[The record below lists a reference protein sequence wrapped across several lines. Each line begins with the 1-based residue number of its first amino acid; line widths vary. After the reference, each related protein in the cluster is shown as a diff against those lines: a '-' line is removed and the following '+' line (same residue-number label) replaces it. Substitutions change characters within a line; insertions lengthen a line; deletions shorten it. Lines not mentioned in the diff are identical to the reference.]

1 MAATRQHPAKRMPCR
16 RHACHT
22 TPPTFGRNAQVGVL
36 ARLWR
41 LIRPLC
47 PLALA
52 GVTGCT
58 TLSSTSVETAKL
70 VVNSYF
76 PKAPTLEQVT
86 ANPYAQLEIQTAQ
99 GQAVLVL
106 GNVDGTREAWYGNP
120 HVVVFLD
127 HGRVVQTVG
136 LDHGL
141 DGLHA
146 SANDPFIR
154 GLQTLTAPMD
164 YVRTEDWSPGYRYG
178 VIVDARLVPAGR
190 TEITI
195 LGTPHTVLRVDEQ
208 LSAPAAGYH
217 ATNHYWVDPRN
228 GYVWKS
234 EQHVTPQL
242 TLTLTA
248 LRPYLGSQ
256 P

>member
-1 MAATRQHPAKRMPCR
+1 
-16 RHACHT
+16 
-22 TPPTFGRNAQVGVL
+22 
-36 ARLWR
+36 
-41 LIRPLC
+41 
-47 PLALA
+47 
-52 GVTGCT
+52 
-58 TLSSTSVETAKL
+58 
-70 VVNSYF
+70 
-76 PKAPTLEQVT
+76 
-86 ANPYAQLEIQTAQ
+86 
-99 GQAVLVL
+99 
-106 GNVDGTREAWYGNP
+106 
-120 HVVVFLD
+120 
-127 HGRVVQTVG
+127 
-136 LDHGL
+136 
-141 DGLHA
+141 
-146 SANDPFIR
+146 
-154 GLQTLTAPMD
+154 MD